1 MLDSK
6 QNEIGK
12 DGKNLEDSID
22 SSNCPVLG
30 YLPLIQRCASADM
43 YGIAVS
49 VEGLSSVQ
57 DLSLEN
63 SKDSYLWF

>member
-22 SSNCPVLG
+22 PSNFPVLG
-30 YLPLIQRCASADM
+30 YLPLIRRCASADM
-43 YGIAVS
+43 YGITVS
-49 VEGLSSVQ
+49 VKGLSSVQ
-57 DLSLEN
+57 DLSLKN
-63 SKDSYLWF
+63 SKDSYLCF